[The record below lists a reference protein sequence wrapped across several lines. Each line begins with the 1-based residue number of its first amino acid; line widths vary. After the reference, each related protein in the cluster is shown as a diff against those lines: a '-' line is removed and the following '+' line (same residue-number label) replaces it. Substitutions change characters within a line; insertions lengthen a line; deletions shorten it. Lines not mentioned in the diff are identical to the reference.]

1 MKILVALFC
10 FVNLVIL
17 PTVNSVPISLGAS
30 SSSSRKPNYDSLL
43 SLVDKLASSVKN
55 EHAEFLKLSG
65 LEDKTSK
72 DKQLEIDNKKLSIT
86 NLKKNLEG
94 ANSKFTDLSKVK
106 ELKLSEKTKIEYS
119 LKIQQKVID
128 RELASVQKFYNESTK
143 FKTYQEY
150 PSINK
155 EIDDL
160 RTSIAKESNEIQ
172 EKYRQLLKKTQ
183 TDLTG
188 NEIKISVAKEDVKNI
203 NKDLVDANKNY
214 DQIQKSFEEFLAKY
228 NKNRKD
234 RTTINKNFQEELG
247 MLNNVL
253 KLLKNTNPSQMKKA
267 LKCSELQAKYD
278 DLLKSSKALPTV
290 ASAPVTDASK
300 ALPTVASKASPT
312 VTPVPV
318 TVATP
323 VPVTVATS
331 APVTVASKA
340 SPTVTPAPAPVAS
353 PVASKASPKDAPV
366 TPKSVPTVAQ
376 VAPSAADILKARND
390 RSKTSTLTASAKK
403 QIAKRDE
410 AFNKWM
416 LSKDG
421 IDASNFCMS
430 LGIHN
435 KPSIF
440 AGCLED
446 MMSTGNKQIAKNSAI
461 MEEEFASKDKQSKT
475 SVTSKRYCVAAG
487 DPHFVNYDGE
497 VYHLQEPGVYTLAKA
512 NGFEVQQKTKKN
524 GKNVPGVPSC
534 MVGAVV
540 KSGSVTVEVDVN
552 NLQSVLINGKSQELP
567 QDYTVKVGGVSL
579 RYGNQVIE
587 WRKDSAKVTS
597 LKITGENGFS
607 ALVAGG
613 YCGTV
618 EINAPEPFYG
628 KMQGLCGNADG
639 VRDNSDYK
647 DPTGKVLDVKRG
659 TRGWEMSG
667 YGGPTSPLS
676 KWQLSWKPTGT
687 DCFFAKECEPK
698 A

>member
-1 MKILVALFC
+1 MIKYK
-10 FVNLVIL
+10 NLLIL
-17 PTVNSVPISLGAS
+17 PTVVSSIPIGSVS
-30 SSSSRKPNYDSLL
+30 STPSSTRKPNYDSLL
-43 SLVDKLASSVKN
+43 SLVDKLESSVQN
-55 EHAEFLKLSG
+55 EHKEFLKLSG

-72 DKQLEIDNKKLSIT
+72 DKKLEIDNKKLSIT

-94 ANSKFTDLSKVK
+94 ANNKFTSLYK
-106 ELKLSEKTKIEYS
+106 EKDLKLSEKSKIENS
-119 LKIQQKVID
+119 LKIQQQVID
-128 RELASVQKFYNESTK
+128 GELANVQKFYNESTK

-160 RTSIAKESNEIQ
+160 KTSIAKESNDIQ

-183 TDLTG
+183 TDLSG
-188 NEIKISVAKEDVKNI
+188 NDIKISAAKEDVKNI

-228 NKNRKD
+228 NKNVKD
-234 RTTINKNFQEELG
+234 RKNINKNFKEELE
-247 MLNNVL
+247 MLNNIL
-253 KLLKNTNPSQMKKA
+253 KLLKNANPSQMKKA
-267 LKCSELQAKYD
+267 LKCSELQTKYD
-278 DLLKSSKALPTV
+278 DLLRSLKPGLTSV
-290 ASAPVTDASK
+290 ASSVASKSVSSVASSVASKSVSSVASKSVSSVTSKSASSVASKSASK
-300 ALPTVASKASPT
+300 AE
-312 VTPVPV
+312 
-318 TVATP
+318 
-323 VPVTVATS
+323 
-331 APVTVASKA
+331 
-340 SPTVTPAPAPVAS
+340 PVA
-353 PVASKASPKDAPV
+353 PKAEPV
-366 TPKSVPTVAQ
+366 TPKSAPVP
-376 VAPSAADILKARND
+376 VAPSTSDILKARND
-390 RSKTSTLTASAKK
+390 RSKTSSSTLTASAKQ

-446 MMSTGNKQIAKNSAI
+446 MMSTGNKQIAKDSAI
-461 MEEEFASKDKQSKT
+461 MEEEFASKDKQST
-475 SVTSKRYCVAAG
+475 TASTSKRYCVAAG

-524 GKNVPGVPSC
+524 GKNIPGVPSC
-534 MVGAVV
+534 MVGAAI
-540 KSGSVTVEVDVN
+540 KSGSVTIEVDVN
-552 NLQSVLINGKSQELP
+552 NLQSILVNGKSQELP
-567 QDYTVKVGGVSL
+567 QDYTVKIGGVSIM
-579 RYGNQVIE
+579 YGSQVIE
-587 WRKDSAKVTS
+587 WHKDSAKVTS
-597 LKITGENGFS
+597 LKITGANGFS

-618 EINAPEPFYG
+618 EINAPEPFFG

-639 VRDNSDYK
+639 VKDTSDYK
-647 DPTGKVLDVKRG
+647 DPSGVVLDVKRG
-659 TRGWEMSG
+659 IKNWEMSG

-687 DCFFAKECEPK
+687 NCFFAKECETTPK